1 MTIPLGTKFLT
12 HKGAPANTGYQVKKL
27 LSNGEYW
34 CQNISAHHQ
43 LDPLAGTTFPN
54 NFLESIVYKPWQPK
68 GFGLKKMKTPSP
80 SPRSPSPRSPSK
92 KSKTPSPPKSSVSR
106 RRSSRKKK

>member
-1 MTIPLGTKFLT
+1 MTIPIGTKFLT
-12 HKGAPANTGYQVKKL
+12 DKRAPADTGYQVKKL

-54 NFLESIVYKPWQPK
+54 NFVESIVYEPWQPK
-68 GFGLKKMKTPSP
+68 GLGLKKSKSP
-80 SPRSPSPRSPSK
+80 SAFGIKRKSRS
-92 KSKTPSPPKSSVSR
+92 PSPPKSSRRRSSR
-106 RRSSRKKK
+106 RRSSRKKNN